1 MLNLEKELCE
11 LAKVRE
17 QGKYL
22 LDERLD
28 ILPDKFVSALKKIT
42 IPPVPKVATPRL
54 DLRSSLKTIRK
65 LPRFGYTD
73 KERLPIDFE
82 WPTVKDLRGMKLAK
96 AVKAVAINWHGS
108 DFTSSYI
115 GAIQIVLSNGK
126 FSPVFRASQQCV
138 KEC

>member
-1 MLNLEKELCE
+1 MLNLEKELSD

-54 DLRSSLKTIRK
+54 DLR
-65 LPRFGYTD
+65 
-73 KERLPIDFE
+73 
-82 WPTVKDLRGMKLAK
+82 
-96 AVKAVAINWHGS
+96 
-108 DFTSSYI
+108 
-115 GAIQIVLSNGK
+115 
-126 FSPVFRASQQCV
+126 
-138 KEC
+138 